1 MSFNTSVLEMTS
13 ANNSFAYREKMTKIL
28 CKKNDEIACLNE
40 SVQELKSELTLKTQS
55 NNKLKIRMEDLLNES
70 INMES
75 SLQEENVQLT
85 TSINCLKSENK
96 SLSQLITD
104 LKDELAHLKENVNR
118 NKLAQEVNT
127 LRQENSRLS
136 TLVFNLKA
144 DNNNLK
150 KASSDLKCKLAK
162 FSHKKSINKES
173 STQTV
178 YSTVN
183 SSKTVNSLTKVT
195 NNKVTTKINDHF
207 LGADVVGAAR
217 FDKFSQT
224 AVNMRNNT
232 AQTHTSPIVNN
243 FEETNSTKIGNK
255 QRVVHETRINT
266 IQSNKSLLEELK
278 EIYPP
283 VQLNLDSSLGSTASK
298 YVPKMCIT
306 RKEKHIKILTQKA
319 KIRILILADSHG
331 RNLVSKFRDRL
342 SPKYSVQC
350 IFKPNATF
358 EQITCDLSG
367 LTLDFNKDD
376 QVIIITGTN
385 NALNKN
391 YISDHHIEKAVA
403 ALSHTNCMFA
413 AVPYA
418 YHYNYN
424 YFNNL
429 AYKTNYQF
437 QFIVNRYCGF
447 AKFLDVNRILNSNH
461 KTLNGLHLNDKG
473 ILKGVNI
480 SLITVVYVA
489 IVIMVAAVEKVKLAV
504 MKKVGVVKSSIYSL
518 LSMRR
523 WPM

>member
-1 MSFNTSVLEMTS
+1 MLHNLSMSKKLNKQRNHSVGSIEEYLKRKRSETEKEIETKNQLEAYKRSNEIKTYSELETDTDKGNTEKQSNMDKLISMMEDTSKEIIDVKNEIKRSRCDIKTNNEEMKKLREEINTIKEKFNKKE
-13 ANNSFAYREKMTKIL
+13 AEWEQEKV
-28 CKKNDEIACLNE
+28 D
-40 SVQELKSELTLKTQS
+40 LKSKIMGLENRIETQERKKKINNIVIKGLELG
-55 NNKLKIRMEDLLNES
+55 NEN
-70 INMES
+70 IE
-75 SLQEENVQLT
+75 
-85 TSINCLKSENK
+85 C
-96 SLSQLITD
+96 
-104 LKDELAHLKENVNR
+104 
-118 NKLAQEVNT
+118 
-127 LRQENSRLS
+127 
-136 TLVFNLKA
+136 
-144 DNNNLK
+144 
-150 KASSDLKCKLAK
+150 SSDLKCKLAK

-255 QRVVHETRINT
+255 QRVVHETRINI

-298 YVPKMCIT
+298 YDPKMCIT

-403 ALSHTNCMFA
+403 ALSHTNCLFA

-447 AKFLDVNRILNSNH
+447 AKFLDVNRILNSSH
-461 KTLNGLHLNDKG
+461 KTLNGLHLNDKVRFNPF
-473 ILKGVNI
+473 L
-480 SLITVVYVA
+480 T
-489 IVIMVAAVEKVKLAV
+489 
-504 MKKVGVVKSSIYSL
+504 
-518 LSMRR
+518 
-523 WPM
+523 